1 VLLKDL
7 VPKQAKVRNKK
18 QLLRFVHYLL
28 GREGL
33 INIDYADFNTVFS
46 RASQIYYGYGYAW
59 SKKIKE
65 GKGRRA
71 GRSALRRLVPKNKF
85 RSVILNISGGSDLA
99 LHEVSEAAEQIYS
112 CCGRRANIIFG
123 AVIDKKLKGKI
134 RVDVVGVW

>member
-1 VLLKDL
+1 MLLNDL
-7 VPKQAKVRNKK
+7 VPKQAKVHNKK
-18 QLLRFVHYLL
+18 QLLRFVRYLL

-46 RASQIYYGYGYAW
+46 RANKIYYGYGFAW

-71 GRSALRRLVPKNKF
+71 GRSALRRLLPKNKF
-85 RSVILNISGGSDLA
+85 RSVILNISGGNDLA
-99 LHEVSEAAEQIYS
+99 LHEVSDTAEQIYQS
-112 CCGRRANIIFG
+112 CSRRANIIFG

-134 RVDVVGVW
+134 RVDVVGVL